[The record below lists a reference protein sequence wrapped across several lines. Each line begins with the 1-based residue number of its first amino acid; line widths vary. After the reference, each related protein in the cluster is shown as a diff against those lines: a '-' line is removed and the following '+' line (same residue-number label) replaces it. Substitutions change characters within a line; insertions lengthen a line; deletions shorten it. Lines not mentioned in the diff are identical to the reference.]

1 MFGVF
6 GEMTIKT
13 TPVHVET
20 KSPTI
25 EKSEA
30 AKAVE
35 GGVEGG
41 VHV

>member
-6 GEMTIKT
+6 GEMTIKN

-30 AKAVE
+30 AKEWRVE
-35 GGVEGG
+35 
-41 VHV
+41 